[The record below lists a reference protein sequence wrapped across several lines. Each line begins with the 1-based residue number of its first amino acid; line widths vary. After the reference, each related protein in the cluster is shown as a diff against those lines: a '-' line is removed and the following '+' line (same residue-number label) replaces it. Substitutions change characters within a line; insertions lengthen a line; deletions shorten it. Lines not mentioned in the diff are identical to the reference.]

1 MKKYKISIA
10 LQVYNNPDKGGFF
23 GVEVEAP
30 NEKEAK
36 KLAVDSL
43 LYNKNL
49 SQREVA
55 GNAVAEEITTKSKC
69 NK

>member
-1 MKKYKISIA
+1 MKKYKVSIV
-10 LQVYNNPDKGGFF
+10 LKVFNDLNKGGFF

-36 KLAVDSL
+36 RWAVDSL

-55 GNAVAEEITTKSKC
+55 WNAVAEEITAKTK
-69 NK
+69 

>member
-10 LQVYNNPDKGGFF
+10 LQVFNAPSKGGFF
-23 GVEVEAP
+23 GVEVEAE

-36 KLAVDSL
+36 RLAIDSL

-55 GNAVAEEITTKSKC
+55 GNAVAEEITTSRTE
-69 NK
+69 